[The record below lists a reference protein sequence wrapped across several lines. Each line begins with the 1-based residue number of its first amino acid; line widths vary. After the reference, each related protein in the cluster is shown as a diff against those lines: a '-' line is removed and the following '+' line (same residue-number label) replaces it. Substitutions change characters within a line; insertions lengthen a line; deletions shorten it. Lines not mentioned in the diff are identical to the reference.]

1 MPTRMN
7 RPRRMNAPRK
17 SSMFPHT
24 VTVYN
29 TGEEDPITFEKKA
42 HITILRGVLFD
53 ASKAANV
60 RESGLANA
68 DAVNLIIPFD
78 AEAVNGVTGE
88 KQTYLPPVSYEALEE
103 KARHWTIQPGDNC
116 FFVKGEVVE
125 PGMSFQEINATFDSV
140 HKVTSAD
147 EKDFGGLQHIEV
159 GGA

>member
-1 MPTRMN
+1 MSARMN
-7 RPRRMNAPRK
+7 RPHRMNALQK

-29 TGEEDPITFEKKA
+29 TGEEDPITFEKKV
-42 HITILRGVLFD
+42 HITVLRGVFFD
-53 ASKAANV
+53 ARKAANV
-60 RESGLANA
+60 RESGLTNA

-78 AEAVNGVTGE
+78 VDAENGVTGE
-88 KQTYLPPVSYEALEE
+88 KQTYLPPVSYEASEE
-103 KARHWTIQPGDNC
+103 KSRYWTIQPGESC
-116 FFVKGEVVE
+116 FFVKGEVAE

-147 EKDFGGLQHIEV
+147 EKDFGGLQHMEV

>member
-7 RPRRMNAPRK
+7 HPRRMNEPQE
-17 SSMFPHT
+17 STMFPHT

-29 TGEEDPITFEKKA
+29 TGEEDPITFEKEV
-42 HITILRGVLFD
+42 HITVLHGVFFD

-60 RESGLANA
+60 RESGLTNA
-68 DAVNLIIPFD
+68 DAVNLLIPFSV
-78 AEAVNGVTGE
+78 EAVNGMTGE
-88 KQTYLPPVSYEALEE
+88 KQTYLPPVSYEASEE
-103 KARHWTIQPGDNC
+103 KARYWTIQPGDNC

-147 EKDFGGLQHIEV
+147 EKDFGGLRHIEV